1 MNTTYEEK
9 QLHSELTEV
18 LDSVGPVEGRITSI
32 GFGYESA
39 DRCVTLGVT
48 LERLE
53 DATGK
58 DEDLLLGTMASFA
71 SNLFDHPSEQ
81 MESWIDQNPETGL
94 QVLSISFNHSDAFTV
109 IPRGEV

>member
-18 LDSVGPVEGRITSI
+18 LNSVGPVEGRITSI

-48 LERLE
+48 LEH
-53 DATGK
+53 ATGN
-58 DEDLLLGTMASFA
+58 DEDLLVGTMSSFA
-71 SNLFDHPSEQ
+71 SNLFDLPIEK
-81 MESWIDQNPETGL
+81 MTARLDQNPETL
-94 QVLSISFNHSDAFTV
+94 LTLLSISFNHSDAFTV
-109 IPRGEV
+109 IPRKA